1 MARGRPAVPH
11 HPTKFLNSKK
21 RVIHMTAE
29 GKYVA
34 KSEDGKKVY
43 APKAHYVKSPGG
55 SIRSIKE
62 SSARV
67 PTALRPKMVRK
78 VRSNKYVKRG
88 VRAGPHAGDLA
99 RLFASPKGHG
109 SPIGLAAMKIMKRRG
124 RPARAQMVLARVSPG
139 SAMGL
144 AGMKIMHKRGRHA
157 KMRAGAGA
165 RIDALLRSMT
175 PK

>member
-55 SIRSIKE
+55 TVRTLVNSK
-62 SSARV
+62 ARV
-67 PTALRPKMVRK
+67 PTAIRPKMVRK
-78 VRSNKYVKRG
+78 VRSNRHVKRG
-88 VRAGPHAGDLA
+88 TRAGVHAGNLA
-99 RLFASPKGHG
+99 RLYASPKASM
-109 SPIGLAAMKIMKRRG
+109 SPIGLAGMKIMKRRG
-124 RPARAQMVLARVSPG
+124 RPVRASMVVARVSPG
-139 SAMGL
+139 SPMGL
-144 AGMKIMHKRGRHA
+144 AGMKIMMARKMRRNKGMKRGPRHFP
-157 KMRAGAGA
+157 KNAG
-165 RIDALLRSMT
+165 LFM
-175 PK
+175 